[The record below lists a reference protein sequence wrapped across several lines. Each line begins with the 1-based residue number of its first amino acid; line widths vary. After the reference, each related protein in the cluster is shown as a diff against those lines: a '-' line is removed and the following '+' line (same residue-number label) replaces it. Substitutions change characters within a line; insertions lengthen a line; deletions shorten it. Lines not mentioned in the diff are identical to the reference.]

1 MAILAVPKGLRT
13 DRVSVSLRLLVAATV
28 IGSPGLGAGG
38 AAGPLLAVEIQ
49 GSEAVAGLPLGV
61 LIGGAAVG
69 AIAIS
74 RRTSVQGRGSGLSL
88 GYAVGSVGAGIVVGG
103 AVLNSLAVV
112 LAGTFLLGGAS
123 AAFFLSRYAAAEL
136 AGAGARGRGVG
147 TILWAATVG
156 AVVSPNLL
164 APTGRLAALLGL
176 PRLAGL
182 FLVAGP
188 AFLVAAA
195 ITGVSLRRSAPDL
208 GRLKPAQGRGLRM
221 LEVLIQSLRSSPSRL
236 ALIILAT
243 SNLVMVG
250 IMAVAPVQMMEHGH
264 HLGAVGF
271 IVSIHI
277 AGMFAPSVLTGWLAD
292 RFDAV
297 PVALGGTL
305 LLVVSG
311 VFGALVNLEGS
322 LAVTVFLLLVGIAW
336 NGGVVGGSAMLA
348 ASVEGSARAQAEGIG
363 EVAMSTAAAVAAP
376 GAGPVVAAGG
386 FGALALVG
394 ASAAATTALIV
405 GLAIRSSV
413 STPNPLRGE
422 ASDGDSSS
430 FSRRRESESAEPWRE
445 DSTKEGVHG

>member
-1 MAILAVPKGLRT
+1 MAILAVPKAPRT
-13 DRVSVSLRLLVAATV
+13 ERVSVSLRLLVAATA
-28 IGSPGLGAGG
+28 IGSLGLGAGG
-38 AAGPLLAVEIQ
+38 AAGPLLAAEIQ

-69 AIAIS
+69 AIVIS
-74 RRTSVQGRGSGLSL
+74 RRTSLQGRGSGLSL
-88 GYAVGSVGAGIVVGG
+88 GYAVGSVGAGVVVGG

-112 LAGTFLLGGAS
+112 LCGTFLLGGAS
-123 AAFFLSRYAAAEL
+123 AAVFLSRYAAAEL
-136 AGAGARGRGVG
+136 AGPGARGRGVG

-156 AVVSPNLL
+156 AVASPNLL
-164 APTGRLAALLGL
+164 APTGRFAALLGL
-176 PRLAGL
+176 PRLTGL

-188 AFLVAAA
+188 AFLVAAV
-195 ITGVSLRRSAPDL
+195 ITGVWLRRSAPDL
-208 GRLKPAQGRGLRM
+208 GRLPAQGRGLRM
-221 LEVLIQSLRSSPSRL
+221 LEVFIQSLRSSPSRL

-271 IVSIHI
+271 ILSIHI

-311 VFGALVNLEGS
+311 VFGAFVNLEGS
-322 LAVTVFLLLVGIAW
+322 VTVTVFLLLVGIAW
-336 NGGVVGGSAMLA
+336 NGGMVGGSAMLA
-348 ASVEGSARAQAEGIG
+348 ASVEGFAGAQAEGIG

-386 FGALALVG
+386 FGALAVVG

-413 STPNPLRGE
+413 STPNRLRGE

-430 FSRRRESESAEPWRE
+430 FSRRRETESAEPWRE